1 MTNTV
6 LQNARDNIKSLPIS
20 TFQPN
25 QETLLSTQNEALNPG
40 FSWFT
45 YTLNRYGLRYN
56 EPVTNDILL
65 ASGCSITFGQGL
77 AQEHIYAEIVSKSL
91 GLECVNVS
99 LPGTGPDIQIAN
111 ALWALQTYK
120 PKIFL
125 YYMSDTE
132 RKYLATESGYQT
144 INPNW
149 DNDGVFSSSLEKKL
163 WVAMSQKY
171 EWSRYLQIA
180 WSMYPIVEYCKDN
193 NIRFLWQCWAGLPDS
208 LLRTFDWL
216 KDTEVLGNI
225 KSIDKARDNMHA
237 GIESHREFANRILD
251 VIKV

>member
-1 MTNTV
+1 MSHTV

-25 QETLLSTQNEALNPG
+25 QETVLSTQNEILNPE
-40 FSWFT
+40 FSQFT

-56 EPVTNDILL
+56 EPVSNDILL
-65 ASGCSITFGQGL
+65 ASGCSITFGQGI
-77 AQEHIYAEIVSKSL
+77 AQEDIYAELVSKVL

-111 ALWALQTYK
+111 ALWALKEYK
-120 PKIFL
+120 PKVFL
-125 YYMSDTE
+125 YYMSDPE
-132 RKYLATESGYQT
+132 RRYLATESGYQT

-149 DNDGVFSSSLEKKL
+149 DSDIFASAVEKKM
-163 WVAMSQKY
+163 WVAMTQKH

-180 WSMYPIVEYCKDN
+180 WSMYPLVEYCNEN
-193 NIRFLWQCWAGLPDS
+193 NIKFLWQCWAGTPDNH
-208 LLRTFDWL
+208 LRTFDWL
-216 KDTEVLGNI
+216 KDTEQLGNI
-225 KSIDKARDNMHA
+225 KSIDKARDNMHP
-237 GIESHREFANRILD
+237 GIESHKEFSDRILN

>member
-1 MTNTV
+1 MDY
-6 LQNARDNIKSLPIS
+6 LLSARDNIKSLPIS
-20 TFQPN
+20 TFKPN
-25 QETLLSTQNEALNPG
+25 QQTTLSTQNESVSEGYGYFDYKLNQ
-40 FSWFT
+40 
-45 YTLNRYGLRYN
+45 YGLRYD
-56 EPVTNDILL
+56 EPKGDQILL
-65 ASGCSITFGQGL
+65 ASGCSITFGQGI
-77 AQEHIYAEIVSKSL
+77 AQENIYAEIVSKTL

-111 ALWALQTYK
+111 AMWALRTYK

-132 RKYLATESGYQT
+132 RKFLATESGYQT
-144 INPNW
+144 VNPNW
-149 DNDGVFSSSLEKKL
+149 DNDVFSSSLEKKL

-180 WSMYPIVEYCKDN
+180 WSMYPIVEYCKEN

-208 LLRTFDWL
+208 ILRTFDWL
-216 KDTEVLGNI
+216 KDTEQLGNI
-225 KSIDKARDNMHA
+225 KSIDKARDGMHS
-237 GIESHREFANRILD
+237 GNESHSEFANRILN